1 MAAHFQSII
10 KYVPSTDIM
19 LHSFLD
25 KFSKKKL
32 SLGGDPKVVNHSC
45 TSNMLGNGHYADHHY
60 MR

>member
-1 MAAHFQSII
+1 MAEDFQSII

-25 KFSKKKL
+25 KLKKKI
-32 SLGGDPKVVNHSC
+32 SLGGGPKVVNHSC